1 MRHAHKRC
9 PDYSP
14 AQCDTS
20 GAYLYY
26 TAEAIC
32 KTATSEFDYDDD
44 DEKPTGY
51 PTQAPTRGATPSP
64 SFSKMPTPNSPT
76 ISQTPTLTPPT
87 AVPTPAPTM
96 APHIPTVVPTSYPT
110 NPDESA
116 YCTVAK
122 FKCSINPASTF
133 PAVRKTT
140 AQYVCVIFCSNA
152 RYLST
157 IYSSAVLWP
166 VQRF

>member
-51 PTQAPTRGATPSP
+51 PSGAHEGGDALAVVFQNANAEQPDDFADSHAHAANGGADASADDGP
-64 SFSKMPTPNSPT
+64 AHPNGGAHVVSDQPGRKRLLHRREV
-76 ISQTPTLTPPT
+76 QVQHQPGEH
-87 AVPTPAPTM
+87 VPGGKK
-96 APHIPTVVPTSYPT
+96 
-110 NPDESA
+110 DD
-116 YCTVAK
+116 CTVRLRDIL
-122 FKCSINPASTF
+122 F
-133 PAVRKTT
+133 
-140 AQYVCVIFCSNA
+140 
-152 RYLST
+152 
-157 IYSSAVLWP
+157 
-166 VQRF
+166 